1 MTYYIYVENNILN
14 GCGLCTILNDE
25 IENIEVDETLY
36 NDYLQNPLK
45 YIYENDEIIIN
56 PNYEQELA
64 EERKNLFKKDFFNI
78 EGYGWYRKI
87 PKGYTSA
94 VESINTAFNIVTVVG
109 ILPKGSLIFYTK
121 PDFTDEKQC
130 TEEWLIENQIK
141 SDEMT
146 ATEFGKFYT
155 AFVTAWNTQEH
166 LEE

>member
-1 MTYYIYVENNILN
+1 MFYIYVENEKIN
-14 GCGLCTILNDE
+14 GCGECPILNEE
-25 IENIEVDETLY
+25 IENIEVTETIY
-36 NDYLQNPLK
+36 NDFVENPNK
-45 YIYENDEIIIN
+45 YIYENGEIIIN

-64 EERKNLFKKDFFNI
+64 EARKEEFLKQFFNI

-121 PDFTDEKQC
+121 PDFTDETQC

-146 ATEFGKFYT
+146 ATEFGKFYA

>member
-1 MTYYIYVENNILN
+1 MFYIQQDEKIVLFDENLERFQNTIAIMPQYQGLEIKETNRNIIELN
-14 GCGLCTILNDE
+14 NEFVFEDE
-25 IENIEVDETLY
+25 VKGELV
-36 NDYLQNPLK
+36 
-45 YIYENDEIIIN
+45 
-56 PNYEQELA
+56 QER
-64 EERKNLFKKDFFNI
+64 ENLFKKDFFNI

-146 ATEFGKFYT
+146 ATEFGKFYA

>member
-1 MTYYIYVENNILN
+1 MAYFVNIENGKINGTSELNNSKFWTDDYFQIEVTEEIYNNIEKYVYKD
-14 GCGLCTILNDE
+14 GE
-25 IENIEVDETLY
+25 IV
-36 NDYLQNPLK
+36 
-45 YIYENDEIIIN
+45 IN
-56 PNYEQELA
+56 ENYELELA
-64 EERKNLFKKDFFNI
+64 EVRENLFKKDFFNI

-141 SDEMT
+141 SDVMT
-146 ATEFGKFYT
+146 ATEFGKFYA

>member
-1 MTYYIYVENNILN
+1 MNYYIQDENGKIVLYDTNLEVVKN
-14 GCGLCTILNDE
+14 TLLVRPQYADLE
-25 IENIEVDETLY
+25 IQET
-36 NDYLQNPLK
+36 NR
-45 YIYENDEIIIN
+45 EIIELN
-56 PNYEQELA
+56 NEFVFEDEVKGELVQER
-64 EERKNLFKKDFFNI
+64 ENLFKKDFFNI
-78 EGYGWYRKI
+78 EGYGWYRKT

-146 ATEFGKFYT
+146 ATEFGKFYA